1 MEYKARVNFSGNL
14 SMNVGEIRKI
24 DDVNIAKD
32 LLRAGYIEEVKPAE
46 KAKAETVKAQT
57 VEAAKEEKPAKAEK
71 KPTRAKKK
79 G

>member
-14 SMNVGEIRKI
+14 SMNVGEIKKI

-57 VEAAKEEKPAKAEK
+57 VETAKEEKTAKAEK

>member
-1 MEYKARVNFSGNL
+1 MYKAKVNFSGVV
-14 SMNVGEIRKI
+14 SMNVGEVADIA
-24 DDVNIAKD
+24 DVNIAKD
-32 LLRAGYIEEVKPAE
+32 LLRAGYIEEIKPAE

-71 KPTRAKKK
+71 KPARAKKK